1 MEGYGM
7 SVFFYSIQS
16 MGAITRLSNGPI
28 MILQKKTHTE
38 TNVIMRENESK
49 AKKYS
54 TSLTNHHD
62 CHLPMLQHFNWYI
75 FVQCKHFGIRWIVS
89 TYVWFIDNI
98 VSTSFFLFVSIWW
111 QKNRIWIKYLL
122 CRLRWSFQVS
132 LFCWWAHPF
141 FVCYSIFNKNQS
153 PNWLLGLSNTHTIE
167 IICCFLG
174 KKIQFQD
181 KSSVFKEKH

>member
-1 MEGYGM
+1 M

-38 TNVIMRENESK
+38 TNMIMRENESK

-75 FVQCKHFGIRWIVS
+75 FVQCKHFGIR
-89 TYVWFIDNI
+89 
-98 VSTSFFLFVSIWW
+98 
-111 QKNRIWIKYLL
+111 
-122 CRLRWSFQVS
+122 
-132 LFCWWAHPF
+132 
-141 FVCYSIFNKNQS
+141 
-153 PNWLLGLSNTHTIE
+153 
-167 IICCFLG
+167 
-174 KKIQFQD
+174 
-181 KSSVFKEKH
+181 

>member
-1 MEGYGM
+1 MNGRLRDEC
-7 SVFFYSIQS
+7 FFYFIQS

-167 IICCFLG
+167 IICCCFFG
-174 KKIQFQD
+174 
-181 KSSVFKEKH
+181 